1 MNHLGVIHEAAYL
14 STGNTPQY
22 RRIMRIFFR
31 EYEKKRFQLYKE
43 AILDRKKAGYQ
54 EQLLEWLERDMRT
67 HRSRGADEK
76 ERICE
81 RTLFIPAAQN
91 PSEIL

>member
-1 MNHLGVIHEAAYL
+1 M
-14 STGNTPQY
+14 
-22 RRIMRIFFR
+22 
-31 EYEKKRFQLYKE
+31 E

-54 EQLLEWLERDMRT
+54 EQLLEWLEGDMRT
-67 HRSRGADEK
+67 HHSEGADEK